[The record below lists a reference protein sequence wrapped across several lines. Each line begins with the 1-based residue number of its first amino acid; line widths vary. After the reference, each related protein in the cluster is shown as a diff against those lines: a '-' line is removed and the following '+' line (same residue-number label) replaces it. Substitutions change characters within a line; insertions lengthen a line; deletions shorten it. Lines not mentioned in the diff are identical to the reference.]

1 MPTAHDTTDAP
12 ATQPTGRPL
21 WFARSMSDGDAHH
34 GARDLTGIVHAACGL
49 EFAPEL
55 DAYGGPQTGLQRPSD
70 PAHACPDCRKAMRGG
85 RPA

>member
-1 MPTAHDTTDAP
+1 MPTTRDTTDAP
-12 ATQPTGRPL
+12 ATRPTGRPL
-21 WFARSMSDGDAHH
+21 WWSRTMADGDGHF

-55 DAYGGPQTGLQRPSD
+55 DAFGDEQTGQPRPSD
-70 PAHACPDCRKAMRGG
+70 PAHACAGCRKAMRGD